1 MKAEGGNKASGAQ
14 RHCGSLF
21 VSLLPVFLRAAP
33 MLRLLALLLLTLLAL
48 PACSRPQDSRVRVVI
63 WHEKNG
69 RARDVFE
76 QMLAKYNAAHPD
88 RVVEA
93 LYREPEEMRNLYIIA
108 SVAGRGPDL
117 ICGAS
122 DNVGVFYTT
131 KTVRPLDR
139 VLRPEH
145 RAQFIDE
152 AFVRYEGQTWVLAD
166 QIGNHL
172 ALVYDRAKVP
182 EPPQT
187 FSDLIALGKRLTV
200 DKAGRGKAEEYGLT
214 WNYREPFFFVPF
226 LTSFGGWVMDEQGR
240 PTLDN
245 DATAAALQFILDLR
259 DKHGIIPK
267 EGDYEIAD
275 MLFKERR
282 TAMIINGPWSWPNY
296 GVPERSL
303 IATLP
308 RNDQTGLPATPMYSP
323 KGFAINASVP
333 EAKLPLVLEVLEFV
347 TGREM
352 QQRNADDL
360 LVTPTHREVIGSPSV
375 QANAV
380 LQASMAQIRQARAMP
395 IRPEMR
401 QIWDGMRG
409 PYQLIMSGSVSARE
423 GARLMQQECERLI
436 RDAQL

>member
-1 MKAEGGNKASGAQ
+1 MP
-14 RHCGSLF
+14 R
-21 VSLLPVFLRAAP
+21 
-33 MLRLLALLLLTLLAL
+33 LLLLLLVALLTL
-48 PACSRPQDSRVRVVI
+48 PACGRKTDSRTKVVI
-63 WHEKNG
+63 WHEKAG
-69 RARDVFE
+69 KSRDVFNAMIA
-76 QMLAKYNAAHPD
+76 QYNAAHPD

-108 SVAGRGPDL
+108 SVAGQGPDL

-131 KTVRPLDR
+131 KTVRPLDGL
-139 VLRPEH
+139 LRPEL
-145 RAQFIDE
+145 RAQFVDE
-152 AFVRYEGQTWVLAD
+152 AFVKYEGQTWVLAD

-172 ALVYDRAKVP
+172 ALVYDRAKIPV
-182 EPPQT
+182 PPQT
-187 FSDLIALGKRLTV
+187 FEEMIAIGKKLTTGRSGAGGG
-200 DKAGRGKAEEYGLT
+200 KAGEYGLT

-226 LTSFGGWVMDEQGR
+226 LTSFGGWVMDDQGK

-275 MLFKERR
+275 MLFKEQRA
-282 TAMIINGPWSWPNY
+282 AMIINGPWSWPNY
-296 GVPERSL
+296 GVPNQSL
-303 IATLP
+303 VAPLP
-308 RNDQTGLPATPMYSP
+308 RNEKTGLAATPMYSP
-323 KGFAINASVP
+323 KGYAINSSVP
-333 EAKLPLVLEVLEFV
+333 EAKLPIVLEVLEFV
-347 TGREM
+347 TGRAV
-352 QQRNADDL
+352 QQRNADEL
-360 LVTPTHREVIGSPSV
+360 LITPTHREVIASASV
-375 QANAV
+375 QGNVV
-380 LQASMAQIRQARAMP
+380 LQASMAQIKLARAMP

-409 PYQLIMSGSVSARE
+409 PYQLIMSGSVTARE